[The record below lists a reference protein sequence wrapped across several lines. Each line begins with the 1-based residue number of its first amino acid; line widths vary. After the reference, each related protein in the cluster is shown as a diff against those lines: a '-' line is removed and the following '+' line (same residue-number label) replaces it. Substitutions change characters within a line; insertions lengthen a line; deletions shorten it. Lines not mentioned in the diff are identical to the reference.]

1 MGFDHSVPR
10 KLPVD
15 PLSLTKEQKEKLSE
29 FRQFLDTQHK
39 DTPDYD
45 LLRFLRARKW
55 DVPAAV
61 IQFQDTCEWRLEH
74 DIDAFR
80 QFAPGPERLFSCKD
94 LDQETASKLFCDG
107 VERFPHLRLVKPRE
121 DEGAWLF
128 FGMAVAF
135 GVDKLGRPIHL
146 QKSGLASHRFAQMY
160 SFAGQN
166 PCYKI
171 ITDGYVRLQEIQAAR
186 MQESSERLGKRV
198 TQQVVIMDMKG
209 LSFWPD
215 PRAIAV
221 FKEFLTVSQKYYPET
236 LAIQF
241 FLNTPPIFMAIW
253 RLIKD
258 WIDPVTANKMH
269 LLGSDYQSELLEYI
283 HPDQLP
289 IEYGGTNSFDVFDW
303 PQNIDDYRRYY
314 ESCEKAAEKLP
325 GRTGKS
331 LKVNSTLFT
340 SSDELRKHPSQRHK
354 LEDSQSSQNFWI
366 VLAIV
371 LCALVTSMLFW
382 IDELKELHL
391 SSALMAPGSP

>member
-1 MGFDHSVPR
+1 MVCCWQGLVPR
-10 KLPVD
+10 SSHKKLPVD
-15 PLSLTKEQKEKLSE
+15 PSSLTLEQKQKLLD
-29 FRQFLDTQHK
+29 FRQFLDAQHQ
-39 DTPDYD
+39 DVPDYD

-55 DVPAAV
+55 DIPAAV
-61 IQFQDTCEWRLEH
+61 MQFQDTCAWRLEH
-74 DIDAFR
+74 DIAR
-80 QFAPGPERLFSCKD
+80 MRRNAPGPEGLFSCKD
-94 LDQETASKLFCDG
+94 LDQDTASKLYCDG
-107 VERFPHLRLVKPRE
+107 VERFPHLRLVDSRE
-121 DEGAWLF
+121 NEGAWLF

-135 GVDKLGRPIHL
+135 GVDKQGRPIHL

-166 PCYKI
+166 PCHKI
-171 ITDGYVRLQEIQAAR
+171 INDGYVRMQEIQAAR

-221 FKEFLTVSQKYYPET
+221 FKDFLMVSQKYYPET

-269 LLGSDYQSELLEYI
+269 LLGSEFQSELLEYI

-289 IEYGGTNSFDVFDW
+289 IEYGGTNSFDVFAW
-303 PQNIDDYRRYY
+303 PQTLDDYRRCY
-314 ESCEKAAEKLP
+314 ETCARAADKLP
-325 GRTGKS
+325 GRKTS
-331 LKVNSTLFT
+331 L
-340 SSDELRKHPSQRHK
+340 PQG
-354 LEDSQSSQNFWI
+354 DSVERS
-366 VLAIV
+366 
-371 LCALVTSMLFW
+371 
-382 IDELKELHL
+382 L
-391 SSALMAPGSP
+391 SSMCKEKKENQGSQTLWTMALLLSALLTMVAALMAPSGFM